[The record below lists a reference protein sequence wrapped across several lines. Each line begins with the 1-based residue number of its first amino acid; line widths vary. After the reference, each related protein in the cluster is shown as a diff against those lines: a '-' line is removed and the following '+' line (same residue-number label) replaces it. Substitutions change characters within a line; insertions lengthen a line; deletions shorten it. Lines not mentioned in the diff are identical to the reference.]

1 MLWLP
6 SQPDEHMCLQFLRLL
21 ESPSSL
27 FARTYLPWVQQAVWT
42 ARQLASRTGSAR
54 QRVYRSLPLDRA
66 SLQSLVSNFP
76 NSSLTR
82 AWPSKGAQVEASRPS
97 SVGHFSAVVLCG
109 RPCSCRRLTELSLFL
124 KLTGAGSRPWLP
136 RQGPELLP
144 TRV

>member
-1 MLWLP
+1 MSAVPTDPRVSFQPRHSHLP
-6 SQPDEHMCLQFLRLL
+6 AL
-21 ESPSSL
+21 
-27 FARTYLPWVQQAVWT
+27 
-42 ARQLASRTGSAR
+42 GSASSVDGKTAGVTNRVSETEGLQEPSLR
-54 QRVYRSLPLDRA
+54 QSFIA
-66 SLQSLVSNFP
+66 KSVSNFP

-97 SVGHFSAVVLCG
+97 SVGHSGTVVLCG
-109 RPCSCRRLTELSLFL
+109 RPCSCRRLTVLSLFL